1 MEKYFYG
8 SPAYYSNKIN
18 EKSRK
23 EKQALADYRKKSAI
37 CLIKGLMQCGTDMQ
51 DPIIQFEMETN
62 NITLDDLGITEA
74 NDYQETKKFDYG
86 R

>member
-1 MEKYFYG
+1 MGKYFWG
-8 SPAYYSNKIN
+8 DPAYYSNKIN

-23 EKQALADYRKKSAI
+23 EKQALRDQEKQGAI
-37 CLIKGLMQCGTDMQ
+37 CLIKAMLADGADMDDFYVQIQMQY
-51 DPIIQFEMETN
+51 N

>member
-23 EKQALADYRKKSAI
+23 EKQALRDEKKQGAI
-37 CLIKGLMQCGTDMQ
+37 CLIKAMLADGADMDDFYVQIQMQ
-51 DPIIQFEMETN
+51 DN

>member
-1 MEKYFYG
+1 MGKYFWG
-8 SPAYYSNKIN
+8 NPAYYSNRAN
-18 EKSRK
+18 ERIRK
-23 EKQALADYRKKSAI
+23 EKQALKEEEKQRSIWFIKAMLADGVDIDDFYVQI
-37 CLIKGLMQCGTDMQ
+37 EMQY
-51 DPIIQFEMETN
+51 N